1 MKLTSKSVTPV
12 MEQEV
17 TITLPVKELA
27 MYFAIIAKN
36 STASVRTMV
45 REAGFEE
52 LADSISNHGKD
63 DLPYEAYLQMKEILR
78 ELGVEAE

>member
-1 MKLTSKSVTPV
+1 MKLTHKAVTPV

-27 MYFAIIAKN
+27 MFFAIIAKN

-52 LADSISNHGKD
+52 LADSIANHGKG
-63 DLPYEAYLQMKEILR
+63 DLPYEAYKQMKDILN
-78 ELGVEAE
+78 ELGIEAE